1 MIKGLIRKI
10 LYTGIKCFQWV
21 IQRICG
27 INKKKVVF
35 ISFGGG
41 KTYSDNSRA
50 ISEQLHDMDPNYGI
64 VWLFNDPKSKEKI
77 VPKYVKCVKNNSI
90 KAFYEL
96 ATARIW
102 VDNFNKPLW
111 TYKSNK
117 QIYIQTF
124 HGGDRGGFK
133 KSTL

>member
-1 MIKGLIRKI
+1 MIKGLIRKM

-27 INKKKVVF
+27 IKKKKVVF
-35 ISFGGG
+35 ISFGG
-41 KTYSDNSRA
+41 KTYSDNPRA

-90 KAFYEL
+90 KALFEL
-96 ATARIW
+96 ATAGIW
-102 VDNFNKPLW
+102 VDNFEKPLW
-111 TYKSNK
+111 TFKSEK
-117 QIYIQTF
+117 QIYIQT
-124 HGGDRGGFK
+124 
-133 KSTL
+133 